1 MAVIAFVLILGC
13 TILGTIVRARL
24 PEHHLTGDSKEVIR
38 LATALVA
45 TLTAVVLALL
55 FASTRTAFEQTS
67 AYVSRLAID
76 MTELDD
82 LLAEYGPEAA
92 PLRKTLRA
100 ELGPLIDSIWRE
112 DAVESGRPIAGAKSS
127 SETTRYMLR
136 ELKPQNAVQAS
147 LQAHALQISLDITQ
161 IRLGLIAQPPDSSS
175 RPFMTVVVL
184 WLMFIFAT
192 FSLSAKPNPTLTT
205 VLFICILSASGAIYL
220 VLELGLP
227 FGGLM
232 QVPNHVLRG
241 ALPPI

>member
-1 MAVIAFVLILGC
+1 MAVIAFALILGG
-13 TILGTIVRARL
+13 TILGSIARARL
-24 PEHHLTGDSKEVIR
+24 PEHHTSGDSKEVIR
-38 LATALVA
+38 LATALVG

-67 AYVSRLAID
+67 GYVTRLAID

-92 PLRKTLRA
+92 PLRKQLRA
-100 ELGPLIDSIWRE
+100 ELGPLIDSIWRD
-112 DAVESGRPIAGAKSS
+112 DAIEAGRPITGLKTN

-136 ELKPQNAVQAS
+136 ELKPQNAVQES
-147 LQAHALQISLDITQ
+147 LKAHALQVSLDITQ
-161 IRLGLIAQPPDSSS
+161 IRVGLIAQPPDSSS

-184 WLMFIFAT
+184 WLVFIFTT
-192 FSLSAKPNPTLTT
+192 FSMSAKPNPTLTT

-232 QVPNHVLRG
+232 QVPNHLLRS